1 MCAEGWGKKE
11 DNHARRSFAAPV
23 LREEKNAETKENDS
37 KAKSDRVMVMP
48 DTIVQER
55 GEDEQE
61 NDSDDSARNHVHLF
75 MN

>member
-23 LREEKNAETKENDS
+23 FREEKNAETKENDS

-48 DTIVQER
+48 DTIGR
-55 GEDEQE
+55 
-61 NDSDDSARNHVHLF
+61 SAARTNRRTIRMTARETMFIFL
-75 MN
+75 